1 MVWPINRSY
10 QAPRFDAG
18 RGTTWDWGRRTYV
31 MGIVNATQDSFSG
44 DGVAGE
50 LQKAVLLAKEFE
62 ACGVDI
68 IDIGGAS
75 SRPGADPTPVSI
87 EKERVIRVIEVVN
100 AEVEVPISVDTTWA
114 EVAEA
119 ALDAGATIVNDIS
132 GFRLDPDLSS
142 LVADRGVGAVLMH
155 NQRGLEHHDVIDDI
169 TNGLSGSLLIAEA
182 AGIDAAK
189 LILDPG
195 FGFGWSVAENLEILR
210 RLPELQSLNFP
221 LLIGTSRKSSIGTVL
236 GSNVDERLFG
246 TAATVTQAICAGI
259 DVVRIHDGAEMRD
272 VVDMSDAVVRQ
283 DRSVD

>member
-10 QAPRFDAG
+10 QAPSFDAG
-18 RGTTWDWGRRTYV
+18 RGTRWDWGGKTFV

-50 LQKAVLLAKEFE
+50 LHKAVSLAKEFE
-62 ACGVDI
+62 TCGVDV

-75 SRPGADPTPVSI
+75 SRPGADPTPLAI
-87 EKERVIRVIEVVN
+87 EKERVVRVIE
-100 AEVEVPISVDTTWA
+100 AISTEVEVPISVDTTWA

-142 LVADRGVGAVLMH
+142 LVADRDVGAVLMH
-155 NQRGLEHHDVIDDI
+155 NQRGLDHHDVIADI
-169 TNGLSGSLLIAEA
+169 TAGLEASLSIADSA
-182 AGIDAAK
+182 RIDTAK

-195 FGFGWSVAENLEILR
+195 FGFGWSVKQNLEILR
-210 RLPELQSLNFP
+210 RLPELTSLDFP

-272 VVDMSDAVVRQ
+272 VVDMSDAVVREGT
-283 DRSVD
+283 SVD

>member
-1 MVWPINRSY
+1 VVWPINRSY
-10 QAPRFDAG
+10 QAPIFDAG
-18 RGTTWDWGRRTYV
+18 RGTTWEWGRRTYV

-50 LQKAVLLAKEFE
+50 LQKAVSLAKEFE
-62 ACGVDI
+62 TCGVDV

-100 AEVEVPISVDTTWA
+100 AEVQVPISVDTTWA

-195 FGFGWSVAENLEILR
+195 FGFGWSVTENLEILR
-210 RLPELQSLNFP
+210 RLPELDSLNFP

-283 DRSVD
+283 NRSVG

>member
-1 MVWPINRSY
+1 MVWPINRNY
-10 QAPRFDAG
+10 QAPTFDAG
-18 RGTTWDWGRRTYV
+18 RGIKWDWGRRTYV
-31 MGIVNATQDSFSG
+31 MGIVNATEDSFSG

-50 LQKAVLLAKEFE
+50 LEKAGALAKEFQS
-62 ACGVDI
+62 CGVDV
-68 IDIGGAS
+68 IDVGGAS
-75 SRPGADPTPVSI
+75 SRPGADPTPVSV
-87 EKERVIRVIEVVN
+87 EKERVTRIIEIIN
-100 AEVEVPISVDTTWA
+100 AEVDIPISVDTTWT

-132 GFRLDPDLSS
+132 GFRLDPDLPS

-155 NQRGLEHHDVIDDI
+155 NQRGLKHRDVIDDI
-169 TNGLSGSLLIAEA
+169 KTGFSTSLSIANSA
-182 AGIDAAK
+182 RIDAAK

-195 FGFGWSVAENLEILR
+195 FGFGWSVKQNLEILR
-210 RLPELQSLNFP
+210 RLPELAHLGLP

-272 VVDMSDAVVRQ
+272 VVNMADAVVRQ
-283 DRSVD
+283 DKSVG

>member
-1 MVWPINRSY
+1 MWPINRSY

-62 ACGVDI
+62 ACGVDV

>member
-1 MVWPINRSY
+1 MWPINRSY

-62 ACGVDI
+62 ACGVDV

-182 AGIDAAK
+182 ADIDAAK

>member
-1 MVWPINRSY
+1 MWPINRSY

-50 LQKAVLLAKEFE
+50 LQKAVSLAKEFE
-62 ACGVDI
+62 ACGVDV

-100 AEVEVPISVDTTWA
+100 AEVDVPISVDTTWA

-132 GFRLDPDLSS
+132 GFRLDPDLPS

-195 FGFGWSVAENLEILR
+195 FGFGWSVTENLEILR
-210 RLPELQSLNFP
+210 RLPELDSLNFP

>member
-1 MVWPINRSY
+1 MWPINRSY

-50 LQKAVLLAKEFE
+50 LQKALLVAKEFE
-62 ACGVDI
+62 ACGVDV

-210 RLPELQSLNFP
+210 RLPELDSLNFP

-236 GSNVDERLFG
+236 GSNVNERLFG

-283 DRSVD
+283 DKSVD